1 MTDTTQPHDDAIDR
15 LVGQHLERR
24 FEGVD
29 TSGLLAR
36 IQADRTTHDSAPS
49 VEVARGKRGW
59 SRSFAWP
66 VVTAIAAMVL
76 LFVGGRIL
84 VPDSANAAI
93 TLRGVQSEHARPVDH
108 CYRVQF
114 APDPRFWDKGNPLS
128 GPSTSVLWTRGDRF
142 WSACTIGGLHL
153 NIGREA
159 SGGLWISPS
168 REKGIRFANDSSA
181 LPEKLDVLC
190 AVNSMSVPRLVE
202 EVLAD
207 FELHSDPSSQR
218 AAKGK
223 SLVWARLKADRTH
236 PLISD
241 ALLEIDP
248 ETNVLNRLVLWITK
262 DGQPGGTVTYTLL
275 ESGQLDDERYRLE
288 TYLNDDAEIE
298 VHTLPPPEDAA
309 DFGDSSDPLKTH

>member
-1 MTDTTQPHDDAIDR
+1 MTDSTQPNDEAIDR
-15 LVGQHLERR
+15 LVQQHLERR

-36 IQADRTTHDSAPS
+36 IQADRTAEHPQPT
-49 VEVARGKRGW
+49 VEVASTKPGW
-59 SRSFAWP
+59 SRSFTLP

-84 VPDSANAAI
+84 VPHSANAAL
-93 TLRGVQSEHARPVDH
+93 TLRGVQSEHTRSVDH

-114 APDPRFWDKGNPLS
+114 APDPRFWDGKNRLA

-142 WSACTIGGLHL
+142 WSACTIGDLHL
-153 NIGREA
+153 NIGREVG
-159 SGGLWISPS
+159 GGLWISPS
-168 REKGIRFANDSSA
+168 REKGIRFANDRSE
-181 LPEKLDVLC
+181 LPEKLAVLC

-207 FELHSDPSSQR
+207 FELHTDPSSRR
-218 AAKGK
+218 APEGK
-223 SLVWARLKADRTH
+223 SLIWARLKANRTH

-248 ETNVLNRLVLWITK
+248 QTNILNRLVLWITR

-275 ESGQLDDERYRLE
+275 ESGQLDDDSYRLE

-298 VHTLPPPEDAA
+298 VHTLPLPEDAA
-309 DFGDSSDPLKTH
+309 DFEDSSVPPM

>member
-1 MTDTTQPHDDAIDR
+1 MTDSTQPKDEAIDR
-15 LVGQHLERR
+15 MIGQHLKRR

-29 TSGLLAR
+29 TTRLLAR
-36 IQADRTTHDSAPS
+36 IQADGMRHDPQPA
-49 VEVARGKRGW
+49 VEVASANPRW
-59 SRSFAWP
+59 SRSYALP

-84 VPDSANAAI
+84 VPHSANAALI
-93 TLRGVQSEHARPVDH
+93 LRGVQSEHAGPVDY

-114 APDPRFWDKGNPLS
+114 APDPRFWDKKNQLA

-142 WSACTIGGLHL
+142 WSACSIGEVHL
-153 NIGREA
+153 NIGSEA

-168 REKGIRFANDSSA
+168 PEKGIRIANDDLA
-181 LPEKLDVLC
+181 LPEKLAILC
-190 AVNSMSVPRLVE
+190 AVNSMSVPRLIE

-218 AAKGK
+218 AADGK

-248 ETNVLNRLVLWITK
+248 DTNILNRMVLWITR

-275 ESGQLDDERYRLE
+275 ESGQLDDQRYQLE

-298 VHTLPPPEDAA
+298 
-309 DFGDSSDPLKTH
+309 